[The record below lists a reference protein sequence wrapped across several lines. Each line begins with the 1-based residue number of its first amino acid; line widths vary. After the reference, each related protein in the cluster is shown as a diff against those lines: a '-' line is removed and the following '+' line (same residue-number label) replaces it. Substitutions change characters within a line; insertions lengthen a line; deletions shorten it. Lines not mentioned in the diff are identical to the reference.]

1 MKPVF
6 DEVLIFSPSIKTG
19 GPEALHQLGYH
30 IACHGGTARMVYYD
44 VPFSTEGNVFRCGEG
59 PFPLVEY
66 FAQYQ
71 PQVLRETSVG
81 PNTLLVFPEPLSKS
95 ASTFGGDHCQRA
107 LWWLSVDNAIIGN
120 PGLLNEEYRQTFFAN
135 RSLFHLY
142 QSEYART
149 ILMNHKAQQL
159 LPLYDYTDPQFIC
172 RSSAMSGK
180 MPIEDRNNNVCYFP
194 TKGQELA
201 ERFMAHSMSLRHK
214 TEFVAI
220 RDMTKAQ
227 VRDALFQAR
236 VYIDFG
242 HHPGKDRVPREAA
255 IAGAVVLLHATGAAN
270 YYGDHPLLPEYHFT
284 QDDVLAGR
292 LHQRLDDILDDPDAH
307 FAAQR
312 LYRQNI
318 LLEREQFDMQVR
330 SFFFT
335 GV

>member
-30 IACHGGTARMVYYD
+30 IARHGGMARMVYYD
-44 VPFSTEGNVFRCGEG
+44 VPFSTEGDVFRCGDG

-71 PQVLRETSVG
+71 PQVLRESSVG

-95 ASTFGGDHCQRA
+95 AATFGGNRCQRA
-107 LWWLSVDNAIIGN
+107 LWWLSVDNAIQAN
-120 PGLLNEEYRQTFFAN
+120 PGLLNEEYRQAFFAD
-135 RSLFHLY
+135 RSLLHLY

-149 ILMNHKAQQL
+149 VLMNHKAQQL
-159 LPLYDYTDPQFIC
+159 LPLYDYTDPQFVD
-172 RSSAMSGK
+172 RSSSMSDEIPVG
-180 MPIEDRNNNVCYFP
+180 DRNNNVCYFP
-194 TKGQELA
+194 NKGRELA
-201 ERFMAHSMSLRHK
+201 ERFIAHSASLRNK

-220 RDMTKAQ
+220 RNMTKAQ

-255 IAGAVVLLHATGAAN
+255 IAGAVVLLHATGAAT

-284 QDDVLAGR
+284 RDDILSGR

-330 SFFFT
+330 SLFFT